1 MSKIENKDWQEFFP
15 FEKPRVEQE
24 SCLNE
29 ILPQLKAGKRFIVAD
44 LPTGIGKS
52 AIGITIARW
61 AVDNLKAKSDK
72 SNDGAYFLTTQKIL
86 QDQYMKD
93 FAKFG
98 MKNIKSASNYSCHF
112 EPREDCAA
120 AAKMSQLKGQTEWRK
135 ACDGIKCHYRQKKQE
150 FTSSNLS
157 VTSFAY
163 FLRDSKLP
171 RKKVLII
178 DEAHALESELM
189 NYVEVSIS
197 QRFVENILNIKFPK
211 YKEVG
216 KKFMDWVMK
225 DYFNALTSEYME
237 KHELVNKIKDLPHN
251 NSAIKDILNKFSVLK
266 NNYDKMV
273 RFRNSYEKNKE
284 NWVEFLE
291 ERHSKFGKS
300 KVLKF
305 KPVNI
310 AEFVKPYIYNRADY
324 IIMMS
329 ATILNTENFC
339 KNSGLKYEY
348 EKGNI
353 CSIAKNSPFPAKNRK
368 ILFLPTGRM
377 SKANINDTLPKM
389 RDQIKD
395 LLEMHHED
403 KGIIHAHSYKVAQYL
418 YDNLKDKRLLIHG
431 SHDRDEVLQ
440 EHYDSKHPTVLISP
454 SMTEG
459 VDLKG
464 DLSRFQIIAKIP
476 FPYMGD
482 RQVKRKM
489 AIDKDWYGFETL
501 KKLIQSTGRSIRSYD
516 DYATTY
522 ILDESWRF
530 FYNRNYNMF
539 PIWFKDAY
547 YDLSNA

>member
-1 MSKIENKDWQEFFP
+1 MEKIGKKDWQEFFP
-15 FEKPRVEQE
+15 FKEPRKEQE
-24 SCLNE
+24 DCINK
-29 ILPQLKAGKRFIVAD
+29 ILPQLKSGKKFIVAD
-44 LPTGIGKS
+44 LPTGTGKS
-52 AIGITIARW
+52 AIGVTISRW
-61 AVDNLKAKSDK
+61 AVENLKPKSSK
-72 SNDGAYFLTTQKIL
+72 SKDGAYILTTQKIL

-93 FAKFG
+93 FAKYG
-98 MKNIKSASNYSCHF
+98 MKNIKSASNYSCQY
-112 EPREDCAA
+112 EARENCSSAA
-120 AAKMSQLKGQTEWRK
+120 RMSQLKGQEKWRK
-135 ACDGIKCHYRQKKQE
+135 ACEGINCHYRQKKQE
-150 FTSSNLS
+150 FIGSDLS

-171 RKKVLII
+171 RKKFLII

-197 QRFVENILNIKFPK
+197 QKFVENILNLKFPK

-225 DYFNALTSEYME
+225 DYFNALTNEYMD

-251 NSAIKDILNKFSVLK
+251 NAAIKDIINKFETLK
-266 NNYDKMV
+266 NNYDKIV

-291 ERHSKFGKS
+291 EKQSRFGSSKT
-300 KVLKF
+300 LKF

-310 AEFVKPYIYNRADY
+310 AEFVKSYIYNRADY
-324 IIMMS
+324 VIMMS
-329 ATILNTENFC
+329 ATILHTESFC

-348 EKGNI
+348 EKGDVF
-353 CSIAKNSPFPAKNRK
+353 SIAKNSPFPAKNRK
-368 ILFLPTGRM
+368 VLFLPVGKM
-377 SKANINDTLPKM
+377 SKSDINDTLPKM
-389 RDQIKD
+389 KDQIND
-395 LLEMHHED
+395 LLEMHEKE

-418 YDNLKDKRLLIHG
+418 FDNLKNKRLLIHG
-431 SHDRDEVLQ
+431 SHDRDDVLQ
-440 EHYDSKHPTVLISP
+440 AHIESDEPTVLISP

-459 VDLKG
+459 VDLKD

-516 DYATTY
+516 DYACTY

-530 FYNRNYNMF
+530 FYSKNYNMF

-547 YDLSNA
+547 YDLTNA